1 MTAPDLKLANNSVCP
16 RCGAG
21 LRCAMV
27 RREGP
32 PQASTAPLGGSVLH
46 AVNSVGAN
54 MPSGDAECWCVQ
66 FPRVMPVPSVQTRP
80 VQPDNSAA
88 SCFCPA
94 CLKQITDERQNAIS
108 AADD

>member
-1 MTAPDLKLANNSVCP
+1 
-16 RCGAG
+16 
-21 LRCAMV
+21 MV

-46 AVNSVGAN
+46 EVNSVGAN
-54 MPSGDAECWCVQ
+54 TPSGDAGCWCIQ
-66 FPRVMPVPSVQTRP
+66 LPRVMLVPP
-80 VQPDNSAA
+80 PPANAGQPDNNAA